1 MFPLPMLATI
11 PVDLESMDSRHA
23 VPYHLAFMKNTIL
36 RAFNNI
42 YTRARELRRGDARLE
57 AFLEYVAGL
66 CDVLVLQI
74 RADERLFGSPV
85 IIDVALE
92 KLLNEGCIQDMRKV
106 MQGAERLKKLAQK
119 YAKVG
124 VACTTSSTLAAAEA
138 EQLLGDYD
146 GREIVAHLSFS
157 EEYAA
162 RSWAQLHSLD
172 LGRLEEVC
180 SDVEMRRGL
189 RQIID
194 SFVRQSDVAFLVPF
208 IHSHHD
214 KETSHHWPTVSPEG
228 RLTLPCLA
236 KMYAKSW
243 ELAPFDVSTGIRRE
257 RRGTKTKF

>member
-1 MFPLPMLATI
+1 MLATI
-11 PVDLESMDSRHA
+11 PVDLTGYQLPPCS
-23 VPYHLAFMKNTIL
+23 TIPPSFYEGKSS

-119 YAKVG
+119 YAK
-124 VACTTSSTLAAAEA
+124 
-138 EQLLGDYD
+138 LLGDYD

>member
-42 YTRARELRRGDARLE
+42 YTHARELKRGDARLE
-57 AFLEYVAGL
+57 AFLEYVAGF
-66 CDVLVLQI
+66 CDVLVQQI

-85 IIDVALE
+85 IIDVALQ
-92 KLLNEGCIQDMRKV
+92 KLLNDGCIQDMRKV
-106 MQGAERLKKLAQK
+106 VQGAEQLKKLAQK
-119 YAKVG
+119 YAK
-124 VACTTSSTLAAAEA
+124 LP
-138 EQLLGDYD
+138 GDYD
-146 GREIVAHLSFS
+146 GRKLVAHLSFS
-157 EEYAA
+157 EEFAA

-172 LGRLEEVC
+172 SGRLEEVC
-180 SDVEMRRGL
+180 SEVEMRRGL
-189 RQIID
+189 RQITD

-214 KETSHHWPTVSPEG
+214 RETSHYWPTVSPEG

-236 KMYAKSW
+236 KTYAKSW
-243 ELAPFDVSTGIRRE
+243 ELAPFGVNTGMRRE
-257 RRGTKTKF
+257 RRETKIRF